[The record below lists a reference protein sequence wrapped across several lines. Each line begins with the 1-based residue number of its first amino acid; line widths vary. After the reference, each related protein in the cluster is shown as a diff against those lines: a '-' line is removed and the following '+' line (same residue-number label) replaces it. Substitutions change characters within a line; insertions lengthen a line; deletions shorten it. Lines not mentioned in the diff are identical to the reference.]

1 MPMSRL
7 AQNPHVTLLAD
18 RLKPLGVTV
27 EASKLY
33 RVLEYMGWDVDLAQ
47 TAFLLQPGW
56 LVEMVGSRKAQEH

>member
-47 TAFLLQPGW
+47 TAFVLQPKW
-56 LVEMVGSRKAQEH
+56 LTDLIGPKEAQGR